1 MSATAIPQLKIC
13 DQNLIGAYVDGELDA
28 DLTLRLEEHLTDCAD
43 CQFELRAHRLFVCE
57 LDSVLHTRSAEIPV
71 PADFSRRVA
80 ARATSDMSGVRTCSE
95 NRKALAIC
103 LVLALAG
110 FALVGTA
117 ARDIFFLV
125 SERLRTG
132 VAGRNILRGPR
143 QNRLDLSLTKSLDLG
158 FTHLENDRFE
168 IRFDYF
174 NALNTPQFAPGSGD
188 VTDTTFNDFRFNTGN
203 LNIGNVNGGRIG
215 QFQLRYVF

>member
-1 MSATAIPQLKIC
+1 MSATAIAQPKIC

-28 DLTLRLEEHLTDCAD
+28 DLTVRLEEHLKDCAD

-57 LDSVLHTRSAEIPV
+57 LDSVLHTRSADIPV

-80 ARATSDMSGVRTCSE
+80 ARATSDMSGVRTRSE

-117 ARDIFFLV
+117 ARDIFFIVSEKLV
-125 SERLRTG
+125 SKIFAVLGVLASTVYDAVTGLVVVVRVLGRRVIVETGSLWPMLGLLAFGVLVLSRLISNYHR
-132 VAGRNILRGPR
+132 
-143 QNRLDLSLTKSLDLG
+143 
-158 FTHLENDRFE
+158 
-168 IRFDYF
+168 
-174 NALNTPQFAPGSGD
+174 SGA
-188 VTDTTFNDFRFNTGN
+188 TE
-203 LNIGNVNGGRIG
+203 
-215 QFQLRYVF
+215 